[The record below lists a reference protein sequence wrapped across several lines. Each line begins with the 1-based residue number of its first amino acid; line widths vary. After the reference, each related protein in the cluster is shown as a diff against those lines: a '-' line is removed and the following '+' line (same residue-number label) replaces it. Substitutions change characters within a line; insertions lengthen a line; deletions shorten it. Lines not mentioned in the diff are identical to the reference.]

1 MKAKE
6 FKLFKFSFI
15 TKLQNGQE
23 FTNGH
28 RYITAIDYDAAN
40 KELHKKET
48 PFCTVITVQLINK
61 ATV

>member
-1 MKAKE
+1 MK

-28 RYITAIDYDAAN
+28 RYISTLNYDLAV
-40 KELHKKET
+40 KELHKKEV
-48 PFCTVITVQLINK
+48 PFCTVITTQIK
-61 ATV
+61 K